1 MFNAANKTIAA
12 MMIAAALV
20 SCGENNKE
28 KAQALLDEA
37 SSLVER
43 GDYGAAIEV
52 IDTLD
57 TRYAKEIDVRKQG
70 LLCRARAVEGLAKD
84 SIIAADDML
93 THSIEQMEAREK
105 DFEHIELPNGLD
117 GYFIAK
123 SIYEKNAMNKTGIQP
138 RVEDSEG
145 YFQLAVNIHGRK
157 IGFERVSVNNGG
169 NVVTT
174 VAVNPGRLVTVEG
187 SELVVLTQEEATPL
201 VEALKANPG
210 IDEYK
215 LCGAKN
221 SITVK
226 LMSKMRD
233 AIINS
238 YDYAMSIQANRL
250 AQIKREKFERQ
261 LQMARDQI
269 ANNLPSEALSSEPR
283 ED

>member
-12 MMIAAALV
+12 LMIAAALV

-37 SSLVER
+37 SLLVER

>member
-12 MMIAAALV
+12 LMIAAALV

-105 DFEHIELPNGLD
+105 DFEHIKLPNGLD

>member
-1 MFNAANKTIAA
+1 MFNAANKSIAA
-12 MMIAAALV
+12 VLIAAALV

-37 SSLVER
+37 SSLVEC
-43 GDYGAAIEV
+43 GNYSAAIEV

-57 TRYAKEIDVRKQG
+57 CRYAKEIEVRKQG
-70 LLCRARAVEGLAKD
+70 MLYRARAVEGLAKD

-93 THSIEQMEAREK
+93 TCSLQQIEVREK
-105 DFEHIELPNGLD
+105 DFEHVELPNGID

-123 SIYEKNAMNKTGIQP
+123 SIYDKNAMNKTGIQP
-138 RVEDSEG
+138 RVDDSEG

-157 IGFERVSVNNGG
+157 IGFERVSVNDGG

-174 VAVNPGRLVTVEG
+174 VAVKPERLVSVEG

-201 VEALKANPG
+201 VEALKANPA

-215 LCGAKN
+215 LCGSKGT
-221 SITVK
+221 IPVK
-226 LMSKMRD
+226 LTPKMRE
-233 AIINS
+233 AIVGS
-238 YDYAMSIQANRL
+238 YEYAMSLQASRL

-269 ANNLPSEALSSEPR
+269 ANSLPSQSLSSEPA

>member
-12 MMIAAALV
+12 LMIAAALV

-105 DFEHIELPNGLD
+105 DFEHIELSNGLD

>member
-12 MMIAAALV
+12 LMVAAALV

>member
-12 MMIAAALV
+12 LMIAAALV

-221 SITVK
+221 LITVK

>member
-1 MFNAANKTIAA
+1 
-12 MMIAAALV
+12 MIAAALV

>member
-12 MMIAAALV
+12 LMIAAALV

>member
-1 MFNAANKTIAA
+1 MFNAANKKIAA
-12 MMIAAALV
+12 LMIAAALV